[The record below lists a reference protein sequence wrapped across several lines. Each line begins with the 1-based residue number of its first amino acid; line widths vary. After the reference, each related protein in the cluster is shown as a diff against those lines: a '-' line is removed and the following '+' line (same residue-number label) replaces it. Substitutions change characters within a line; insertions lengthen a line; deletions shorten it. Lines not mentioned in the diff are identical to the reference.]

1 MLIHN
6 IPYLYIYIYII
17 INKSGGISSDA
28 PSAHLCG
35 GRNGLQPFRGILPRA
50 GTARLRPRAEMLVS
64 YGKIF
69 YNLNILVTFTDFI
82 PFWHIIKVK
91 NVILS

>member
-6 IPYLYIYIYII
+6 IPYLYIYIRMFIRTV
-17 INKSGGISSDA
+17 GGISSDA
-28 PSAHLCG
+28 PLAHLCG

-50 GTARLRPRAEMLVS
+50 GYARLRPRAEMLVS
-64 YGKIF
+64 YGKII
-69 YNLNILVTFTDFI
+69 YNLNILVTFADFI

>member
-1 MLIHN
+1 MFIRTV
-6 IPYLYIYIYII
+6 
-17 INKSGGISSDA
+17 GGISSDA

-35 GRNGLQPFRGILPRA
+35 GRNGLQPFRGLLPRA
-50 GTARLRPRAEMLVS
+50 GNARLRPRAEMLVS

-69 YNLNILVTFTDFI
+69 YNLNILVTFADFI
-82 PFWHIIKVK
+82 PFLHTIKVK

>member
-1 MLIHN
+1 MFIS
-6 IPYLYIYIYII
+6 II
-17 INKSGGISSDA
+17 GGISFDA
-28 PSAHLCG
+28 PSAQLVG
-35 GRNGLQPFRGILPRA
+35 GRNGLQPFRGLLPRA
-50 GTARLRPRAEMLVS
+50 GNARLRPRAELLVS

-69 YNLNILVTFTDFI
+69 YNLNILVTFADFI

>member
-6 IPYLYIYIYII
+6 IPYLYIYVCII
-17 INKSGGISSDA
+17 INKISGISSDA
-28 PSAHLCG
+28 PSAHIVG
-35 GRNGLQPFRGILPRA
+35 GRNGLQPFGGILPPA
-50 GTARLRPRAEMLVS
+50 GNARLRPRADMLIS

-69 YNLNILVTFTDFI
+69 YNLNILVSFANFI
-82 PFWHIIKVK
+82 PFSHTIKVK